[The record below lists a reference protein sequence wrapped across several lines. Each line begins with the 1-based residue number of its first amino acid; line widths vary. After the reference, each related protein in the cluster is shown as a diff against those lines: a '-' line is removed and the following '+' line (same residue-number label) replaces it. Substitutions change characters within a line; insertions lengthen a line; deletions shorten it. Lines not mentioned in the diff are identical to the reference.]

1 MKNDTKCARCRYSS
15 TLSGVLGDKELG
27 CIYILKTGEARGE
40 PAGDNC
46 SKFKPKRR
54 RMRNG
59 FPDFTR
65 RNNDQVNQ

>member
-1 MKNDTKCARCRYSS
+1 MKNDTKCAHCRYRS

-59 FPDFTR
+59 FPNFTR

>member
-1 MKNDTKCARCRYSS
+1 MKKDTKCVNCRFSQS
-15 TLSGVLGDKELG
+15 LSAVFGEAEIACL
-27 CIYILKTGEARGE
+27 YILATSEPRGE

-59 FPDFTR
+59 FPDFTMR
-65 RNNDQVNQ
+65 DNDKVNQ